1 MKLFSLGRGR
11 AAVPVRVE
19 PSAPAPVVTA
29 AVSGV
34 SKPSRELFD
43 LGFGG
48 GQSRV
53 KSLPRASGEIA
64 QRHATVFSCGNN
76 IAGDLSKVPLKLWQR
91 DGEGGET
98 RVRDHAAVYL
108 LKVESSP
115 SITAAQLRFAL
126 VYSFCIRGKA
136 WGYAPRDGGG
146 ELELIEAVHMG
157 NPDGVSMFQNGRA
170 RVFDFEDGAGI
181 RRRVG
186 SRSMVALRYMP
197 QDGWTGRSPIEV
209 AGESFALA
217 LAGQEAAAR
226 TASGTP
232 VSAVIKLEDDFEDDE
247 AFARNGKRVKSA
259 IVNGEGFP
267 VIGAGD
273 SIESLDLS
281 AADQELLASRKF
293 DREQIAAVYR
303 MPPSKL
309 QMLENGVKANG
320 EQQAIDYLT
329 DCLLHWSRP
338 VEAQY
343 DLSLLTEAERRA
355 GLFFRHDFGALLQ
368 ATTKEKYEALTKAVG
383 GPIMAPNTAQRIA
396 GLPVTDGPDDA
407 KLNPAANMTRAET
420 KDDGKTE

>member
-1 MKLFSLGRGR
+1 MKLFSGLFGSD
-11 AAVPVRVE
+11 P
-19 PSAPAPVVTA
+19 APAPVRAEPAVASA
-29 AVSGV
+29 APTSGT
-34 SKPSRELFD
+34 KNPNRALFD
-43 LGFGG
+43 IGFG

-53 KSLPRASGEIA
+53 KTLPPATGRIA

-91 DGEGGET
+91 NAEGGED
-98 RVRDHAAVYL
+98 RVREHPAVYL
-108 LKVESSP
+108 MNVESSP
-115 SITAAQLRFAL
+115 AITAAQLRFAL
-126 VYSFCIRGKA
+126 VYCYCIRGKGF
-136 WGYAPRDGGG
+136 GYAPRNGAG
-146 ELELIEAVHMG
+146 ELELIEAIH
-157 NPDGVSMFQNGRA
+157 PDGVSMYKRGRE
-170 RVFDFEDGAGI
+170 RFFDFEDGAEL
-181 RRRVG
+181 RRRVA
-186 SRSMVALRYMP
+186 SRSMIALRYMP
-197 QDGWTGRSPIEV
+197 EDGWTGRSPIEV

-226 TASGTP
+226 TASGTT
-232 VSAVIKLEDDFEDDE
+232 VNAFIKMEDVFEDDE
-247 AFARNGKRVKSA
+247 SYRRNGQRIKNA
-259 IVNGEGFP
+259 IKEGEGFP
-267 VIGAGD
+267 IVGAND

-329 DCLLHWSRP
+329 DCLMHWSVP

-368 ATTKEKYEALTKAVG
+368 ATTKEKYEAISKAVG
-383 GPIMAPNTAQRIA
+383 GPFMTANTGQRIA
-396 GLPVTDGPDDA
+396 NLPVTSGPDDD
-407 KLNPAANMTRAET
+407 KLNPAPNMTRVEPNK
-420 KDDGKTE
+420 KDEDK